1 MTTKI
6 NSITSLI
13 NSTTDRFVQ
22 ARGNDLITFINT
34 FEKIKNDYK
43 KDKLNFC
50 IINDLNQLYKNVCV
64 EVNSYIVNDTN
75 GVKTDYDCIIPMNPH
90 TESGGILPG
99 EGNYGGEIIN
109 DNIGNIH
116 TLYKCYYT
124 NTNISTNEKGL
135 IHEIGDMYSNMVNI
149 DVLQKVI
156 EQIDKKKVEIEK
168 KLLSCK
174 LIEIPVTDLILLYKE
189 ACRHIKK
196 LRGEKV
202 DETKTP
208 GPNCDILYGLPVI
221 NDIMNPNDTCGE
233 LEQIEVCDD
242 FYVDTNLQ
250 LYEHLLQDFFNGQD
264 GGNDING
271 CFLQILITQHYHE
284 FINKIVC
291 PIIKL
296 FEKIRYKI
304 ICEKNKLIPF
314 EVSDILDIDSANCT
328 CNIPNCDTNCDTTF
342 NTTEMDLTDCSDL
355 CDECRNKKFIRIKKL
370 FGTECDIEYL
380 LSVVCIKKREI
391 EEFYKQT
398 FDLELNYDDTYISD
412 TYSNPIILNGPIQI
426 TTLIEQI
433 TVFIKDT
440 KNDFY
445 ITEDIVYNLYD
456 MLCKCKLY
464 LKCFLNNIEIVRNKS
479 IETREIK
486 DDKTMEVKDILQ
498 NLLDCYMDSTAR
510 DFTINVKSGY
520 IDINLAVNYQRYL
533 QSITLLRCKMV
544 EALCCLKNILN
555 QIDEEHNCF
564 HDILVCSAYYKYMV
578 TNGWYISDNQNKKI
592 PKWLLKNNA
601 NVKK

>member
-6 NSITSLI
+6 NSITTLI
-13 NSTTDRFVQ
+13 NGTTDTFVQ
-22 ARGNDLITFINT
+22 DRGNQLITFINT

-43 KDKLNFC
+43 KNKLNFC

-64 EVNSYIVNDTN
+64 EVNSYIENDIVSVDSN
-75 GVKTDYDCIIPMNPH
+75 FDCVIPMNPH
-90 TESGGILPG
+90 SGGITPE
-99 EGNYGGEIIN
+99 EGNYGGGVIN
-109 DNIGNIH
+109 NIGYIH

-124 NTNISTNEKGL
+124 NPTTNEIGL
-135 IHEIGDMYSNMVNI
+135 IHEIGDMYSNMINI

-156 EQIDKKKVEIEK
+156 EQIEKKKVIIEK

-174 LIEIPVTDLILLYKE
+174 LIEIPISDLILLYKE
-189 ACRHIKK
+189 AAIHIKK
-196 LRGEKV
+196 LRGEEV
-202 DETKTP
+202 DEIKPP
-208 GPNCDILYGLPVI
+208 GPNCDIPYNLPVI
-221 NDIMNPNDTCGE
+221 MDIINQNDTCGA
-233 LEQIEVCDD
+233 LESVEICEGFYDD
-242 FYVDTNLQ
+242 SNLL
-250 LYEHLLQDFFNGQD
+250 LYEHLLQEFFNEQP
-264 GGNDING
+264 GGNNING

-314 EVSDILDIDSANCT
+314 EVSDILDIDTTNCT
-328 CNIPNCDTNCDTTF
+328 CSIPNCD
-342 NTTEMDLTDCSDL
+342 TTEMDLTDCSDL

-380 LSVVCIKKREI
+380 LSVICIKKKEI

-398 FDLELNYDDTYISD
+398 FEIRNDYETGYID
-412 TYSNPIILNGPIQI
+412 EEFGNPVRLSNPIQI
-426 TTLIEQI
+426 TNTSTQI
-433 TVFIKDT
+433 ILFIRES
-440 KNDFY
+440 NNY
-445 ITEDIVYNLYD
+445 SITEIIVFDLYD
-456 MLCKCKLY
+456 ILYKCKLY
-464 LKCFLNNIEIVRNKS
+464 LQCFLKNIEIVRNKS

-486 DDKTMEVKDILQ
+486 DDKTLEVKDILQ
-498 NLLDCYMDSTAR
+498 DLLDCYMESTAR

-520 IDINLAVNYQRYL
+520 IDINLGVNYQRYL

-564 HDILVCSAYYKYMV
+564 HDILVCSAYYKNMV
-578 TNGWYISDNQNKKI
+578 TNRWFITDNKDRKI

-601 NVKK
+601 NIKK

>member
-13 NSTTDRFVQ
+13 NSTNNGFVQ
-22 ARGNDLITFINT
+22 DRGNDLIAFINT

-64 EVNSYIVNDTN
+64 EVNSYIVDNIDD
-75 GVKTDYDCIIPMNPH
+75 VKTDYNCIIPKNPH
-90 TESGGILPG
+90 TEGSILPQ
-99 EGNYGGEIIN
+99 EGNYDGGIDDGNRDIIR
-109 DNIGNIH
+109 

-124 NTNISTNEKGL
+124 NTLTNEIGL

-168 KLLSCK
+168 KLLNCK
-174 LIEIPVTDLILLYKE
+174 LIEIPVNDLILLYKE
-189 ACRHIKK
+189 ASRHIKK
-196 LRGEKV
+196 LRGEEV
-202 DETKTP
+202 DEIETP
-208 GPNCDILYGLPVI
+208 GPKCDIPKNLPVI
-221 NDIMNPNDTCGE
+221 NDIMNPNDTCGM
-233 LEQIEVCDD
+233 LEQIDVCDD
-242 FYVDTNLQ
+242 FYEDTNLQ
-250 LYEHLLQDFFNGQD
+250 LYEHLLQDFFNDQE
-264 GGNDING
+264 GGNNING
-271 CFLQILITQHYHE
+271 CFLQILITQHYYE

-314 EVSDILDIDSANCT
+314 EVSDILDIDTTNCT
-328 CNIPNCDTNCDTTF
+328 CSIPNCDTNCDTTF
-342 NTTEMDLTDCSDL
+342 DTTEMDLTDCSDL

-391 EEFYKQT
+391 EEFYKQIVDIS
-398 FDLELNYDDTYISD
+398 FNDDDVND

-426 TTLIEQI
+426 TTLREQI
-433 TVFIKDT
+433 TVFIKDP

-445 ITEDIVYNLYD
+445 ITEVIVYELYD

-464 LKCFLNNIEIVRNKS
+464 LQCFLNNIEIVRNKS

-578 TNGWYISDNQNKKI
+578 TNGWYISDNQNRKI